1 MEVSA
6 IKLPGVIFKEFVVMD
21 DQRRQRSVW
30 SARRLDSQAEADHE
44 DLAQLQVLIAE
55 VPVEVPRQRGAK

>member
-1 MEVSA
+1 
-6 IKLPGVIFKEFVVMD
+6 MD

-55 VPVEVPRQRGAK
+55 VPVEVPRQRGTK